1 MPSKTSKKKA
11 AVVLPSI
18 PKELID
24 PFVSGPMSA
33 EALNTTSMAFKKAL
47 IEHVLRAKLSHH
59 LCQPERFLVIF
70 SVDRRKHP
78 NRLAGWVQ
86 LGKLLTQPVQRRR
99 FAAHQEK
106 SALCFRA
113 FGDHDATR
121 VNILA

>member
-1 MPSKTSKKKA
+1 MHLKPAGYPTRTIRPLLPFDGLLTSISNKGR
-11 AVVLPSI
+11 P
-18 PKELID
+18 
-24 PFVSGPMSA
+24 
-33 EALNTTSMAFKKAL
+33 
-47 IEHVLRAKLSHH
+47 LRARRFFREIERG
-59 LCQPERFLVIF
+59 QPERFLVIF

-86 LGKLLTQPVQRRR
+86 LGKLLTQPVQRHR

-106 SALCFRA
+106 GALRFRA